1 MSLLLDALHRR
12 DAQAPAAAIGDALA
26 DAAPGAAAVSVPS
39 DAVSRAQQAAQ
50 SLLGT
55 RAKSAGGFFRGANRA
70 GLLAVVAAVLLLPG
84 AAWLGWMAWQ
94 DSQPLVPAVPPPMAA
109 EPPQPVAA
117 VPLPPPEPALVQ
129 PPAEPA
135 TAASVAPLAAASAP
149 EPAPAPTP
157 PPTAASTAAVVAL
170 PHTARNGSSP
180 SQGAA
185 PARDRVTLASTSRPV
200 PRAASAGAQQPEAAP
215 PAMAQPALVR
225 STANRQL
232 QEAWEALGSA
242 DSARAL
248 ALYREVLTERPDDP
262 DATLGVAVALH
273 QQKEWPAAWQAYQKS
288 LQLWPDNATARTG
301 LLAIL
306 SVSDAATAES
316 RLVEWV
322 QSHPRD
328 AAAQAALA
336 NLLGRQGRWAEALPL
351 WERAQSLEPTQATY
365 AYNLA
370 VALDRSHRY
379 AQASQ
384 QYQLALQLG
393 GTGVPVVSVR
403 QRIDELNSAV
413 TP

>member
-12 DAQAPAAAIGDALA
+12 DAQVPAAAIGDASA
-26 DAAPGAAAVSVPS
+26 DAAPGAAAVSAQS
-39 DAVSRAQQAAQ
+39 DVGSRAQQAAQ

-70 GLLAVVAAVLLLPG
+70 GVLAVVATVLLLPG

-94 DSQPLVPAVPPPMAA
+94 DSQPLVSAVPPPTTA
-109 EPPQPVAA
+109 EAPQPVAA
-117 VPLPPPEPALVQ
+117 VLPPPPEPALVQ

-135 TAASVAPLAAASAP
+135 TAASVAPLAAAP
-149 EPAPAPTP
+149 VPA
-157 PPTAASTAAVVAL
+157 PTAASNAAVAAL
-170 PHTARNGSSP
+170 PRTARNGGSP

-185 PARDRVTLASTSRPV
+185 PARDRAPLASTSQPV
-200 PRAASAGAQQPEAAP
+200 PRAATAGAKTPEAAP
-215 PAMAQPALVR
+215 SAMAQSALVR

-232 QEAWEALGSA
+232 QQAWEALGSA

-248 ALYREVLTERPDDP
+248 ALYRDVLTERPDDP
-262 DATLGVAVALH
+262 DATLGLAVALH
-273 QQKEWPAAWQAYQKS
+273 QQKDLPAAWSAYQRS

-316 RLVEWV
+316 RLGEWV
-322 QSHPRD
+322 QSNPRD
-328 AAAQAALA
+328 AAAQAALG

-351 WERAQSLEPTQATY
+351 WARAQSLDPTQAIY

-379 AQASQ
+379 PQASQ

-393 GTGVPVVSVR
+393 GAGVPVASVR

-413 TP
+413 AP

>member
-12 DAQAPAAAIGDALA
+12 DAQVPAAAIGDASA
-26 DAAPGAAAVSVPS
+26 DAAPGAAAVSAQS
-39 DAVSRAQQAAQ
+39 DVGSRAQQAAQ

-70 GLLAVVAAVLLLPG
+70 GVLAVVATVLLLPG

-94 DSQPLVPAVPPPMAA
+94 DSQPLVSAVPPPMAA

-117 VPLPPPEPALVQ
+117 VPLPPPEPAQVQ

-135 TAASVAPLAAASAP
+135 TAASVAPLAAAP
-149 EPAPAPTP
+149 TPTTPTP
-157 PPTAASTAAVVAL
+157 PPAAASTAAVVAL

-248 ALYREVLTERPDDP
+248 ALYRQVLAERPDDP

-379 AQASQ
+379 AEASQ

>member
-1 MSLLLDALHRR
+1 
-12 DAQAPAAAIGDALA
+12 
-26 DAAPGAAAVSVPS
+26 
-39 DAVSRAQQAAQ
+39 
-50 SLLGT
+50 
-55 RAKSAGGFFRGANRA
+55 
-70 GLLAVVAAVLLLPG
+70 
-84 AAWLGWMAWQ
+84 
-94 DSQPLVPAVPPPMAA
+94 
-109 EPPQPVAA
+109 
-117 VPLPPPEPALVQ
+117 
-129 PPAEPA
+129 
-135 TAASVAPLAAASAP
+135 
-149 EPAPAPTP
+149 
-157 PPTAASTAAVVAL
+157 
-170 PHTARNGSSP
+170 
-180 SQGAA
+180 
-185 PARDRVTLASTSRPV
+185 
-200 PRAASAGAQQPEAAP
+200 
-215 PAMAQPALVR
+215 MAQPALVR

-248 ALYREVLTERPDDP
+248 ALYRQVLAERPDDP